1 LYWYQVIDS
10 RTLTNFWGILERESK
25 KGPFW
30 IQCSKPNC
38 LKWRKLESIENL
50 PEDWTCSMNIED
62 PERSSCDA
70 KEEELCF
77 TKTKKKN
84 NLISPKEKKSKKNII
99 FYSSDEDNQDFEN
112 IDTEEDNYESNS

>member
-1 LYWYQVIDS
+1 MVNKLKLFKNFFFKKYRYQVIDS

-50 PEDWTCSMNIED
+50 PEDVQKFFI
-62 PERSSCDA
+62 
-70 KEEELCF
+70 F
-77 TKTKKKN
+77 F
-84 NLISPKEKKSKKNII
+84 II
-99 FYSSDEDNQDFEN
+99 IYFN
-112 IDTEEDNYESNS
+112 